1 MMTTTKILM
10 QGQKIL
16 MKTTTKEEQPALVHC
31 HKATKQT
38 KHRFQSKKKEMKTS
52 VPSRLQP
59 NVCDETIS
67 VSFSI
72 SVAFHTPELLTCCR
86 QRFPSMSAVL
96 RLRQLVCPCFPIL
109 FVAVP
114 ATYQA
119 PPQLFSR
126 HMIEMSLCPTLSRS
140 ISHNRRCS
148 RKKRSR

>member
-10 QGQKIL
+10 QRQKIL

-52 VPSRLQP
+52 VPSRLEP
-59 NVCDETIS
+59 NVRDDTIS
-67 VSFSI
+67 IRVSI
-72 SVAFHTPELLTCCR
+72 SVAFHTPEVLTCCT
-86 QRFPSMSAVL
+86 QRAPTMRPVL
-96 RLRQLVCPCFPIL
+96 SLCLLVCSCFHIA

-114 ATYQA
+114 TTHHA

-126 HMIEMSLCPTLSRS
+126 HMLETSLCPLLSTNS
-140 ISHNRRCS
+140 SHNS
-148 RKKRSR
+148 SDPE